1 MDSATSPFGSAQND
15 RVGGI
20 QRRLK
25 VFGLENPTQRKS
37 VAISMDFLMML
48 CVLVRIVA
56 MCIGCGLMIL
66 SVLVLDCCHVHRFW
80 IDSCL

>member
-1 MDSATSPFGSAQND
+1 M
-15 RVGGI
+15 
-20 QRRLK
+20 K
-25 VFGLENPTQRKS
+25 VFGLENQTDRKS
-37 VAISMDFLMML
+37 VAMNIDFLMML

-56 MCIGCGLMIL
+56 MCIDCGLMML

>member
-1 MDSATSPFGSAQND
+1 M
-15 RVGGI
+15 
-20 QRRLK
+20 K
-25 VFGLENPTQRKS
+25 VFGIDNPTERKS
-37 VAISMDFLMML
+37 FAMGIDFLMML

-56 MCIGCGLMIL
+56 MCIDCVLMML